1 MAETLDPFRYIGY
14 LRERW
19 KFIAA
24 SCGIAVALALA
35 VSFAMTRQYTATARI
50 VIEPPAGTDL
60 RASVA
65 VSPIYLES
73 LRTYEQFASG
83 DSLFQRAVEKFG
95 LRSGPIESEKRRV
108 LKVGLVRNTR
118 ILEISTTLP
127 NPGKAQALAQY
138 IAQATIDMNRS
149 LAVDGDQD
157 LVHAMVEQQQE
168 LRRRLDG
175 IEAEWTQLL
184 AHEPVEALRSENTNA
199 AELRSALD
207 QQLSDVQLE
216 IADAAEREKSAP
228 AAETAEVRR
237 QETNAKARLEQLRG
251 QRQTLDR
258 EAAEREKILSVR
270 MAHRDRVEA
279 ERKAAQAQLIASEN
293 QLREA
298 RGGSAFRGERL
309 KLIDPGIVPERPSSP
324 NIPLNLAAA
333 FLAGLVLPILWLTL
347 RFGMAESAA
356 AGSASAR
363 RGQMARVPYNE

>member
-19 KFIAA
+19 KYIAA
-24 SCGIAVALALA
+24 SCAIAVALALM
-35 VSFAMTRQYTATARI
+35 VSLAMTRQYTATARI

-60 RASVA
+60 RAAVA

-108 LKVGLVRNTR
+108 LKVGLLRNTR

-127 NPGKAQALAQY
+127 DPAKAQALAQY
-138 IAQATIDMNRS
+138 IAQATIDMNRA

-157 LVHAMVEQQQE
+157 LVHAMVDQQQE
-168 LRRRLDG
+168 LRRHLDS
-175 IEAEWTQLL
+175 IDAEWAQLL
-184 AHEPVEALRSENTNA
+184 AHEPIEALEAESTNA
-199 AELRSALD
+199 SERRATLD
-207 QQLSDVQLE
+207 QQVSDVQLE

-228 AAETAEVRR
+228 PSEIAEVRR
-237 QETNAKARLEQLRG
+237 QQANAKARLEQLRG
-251 QRQTLDR
+251 QRLALER
-258 EAAEREKILSVR
+258 EAAEREKLLSIR
-270 MAHRDRVEA
+270 TAHRDRLEA
-279 ERKAAQAQLIASEN
+279 ERRAAQAQLTASEN

-324 NIPLNLAAA
+324 NIPLNAAAA
-333 FLAGLVLPILWLTL
+333 FLAGLVLPIVWLTL
-347 RFGMAESAA
+347 RFGAAESAA
-356 AGSASAR
+356 ARSANAR
-363 RGQMARVPYNE
+363 RAQLARVPYNE

>member
-24 SCGIAVALALA
+24 SCAIAVALALA
-35 VSFAMTRQYTATARI
+35 VSLAMTRQYTATARI

-83 DSLFQRAVEKFG
+83 DSLFQKAMEKFG
-95 LRSGPIESEKRRV
+95 LRSGPIESQKRRV

-118 ILEISTTLP
+118 ILEISATLP
-127 NPGKAQALAQY
+127 DPAKSQALAQY
-138 IAQATIDMNRS
+138 IAQATIDMNRA
-149 LAVDGDQD
+149 LAIDGDQD
-157 LVHAMVEQQQE
+157 LVRGLVEQQQE

-175 IEAEWTQLL
+175 IDAELAQLL
-184 AHEPVEALRSENTNA
+184 AKEPVEALQAESANA
-199 AELRSALD
+199 AKLRSALD

-216 IADAAEREKSAP
+216 IADAAEREKSSP
-228 AAETAEVRR
+228 ASETAEIRR
-237 QETNAKARLEQLRG
+237 QGTNAKARLEQLRG

-258 EAAEREKILSVR
+258 EAAEREKLLSVR
-270 MAHRDRVEA
+270 LAHRERIEA
-279 ERKAAQAQLIASEN
+279 ERKAAQGQLVASEN

-324 NIPLNLAAA
+324 NIPLNVAAA

-347 RFGMAESAA
+347 RFGAAESAEA
-356 AGSASAR
+356 RSATAR
-363 RGQMARVPYNE
+363 RAQLARVPYNE